1 MADKITVSHDFGG
14 WRPVLPELEN
24 ARDTNNPDGYSF
36 VSLNVVPRLLE
47 LGASQKD
54 IDLITV
60 ENPRQFFD
68 IS

>member
-1 MADKITVSHDFGG
+1 MSGSITVSHDFGG

-36 VSLNVVPRLLE
+36 VSLNDVPRLLE

-60 ENPRQFFD
+60 ENPRKFFD